1 MKPEIALALLL
12 AAGHLIGDFVLQ
24 PGRIAEGKQRFPV
37 MLLHGVIVFLASALV
52 AWPFWS
58 ARFLAAL
65 GIAAAIHMVIDAF
78 KVRAAPSLRAF
89 LLDQAL
95 HGAVLI
101 AVWRWLSPGGYSSWF
116 GGMMSGSG
124 LPLYVWSVA
133 MVGLVGF
140 NLIGGSTLVRLA
152 LGPTIPSGA
161 GRESLPARGA
171 MIGYLERIMVMVL
184 VLVGQWGVIGLV
196 MAAKS
201 LARFKDLDERGFA
214 EYYLIGTLTSLLV
227 AITAG
232 MAAGWAMDLCRLV
245 F

>member
-1 MKPEIALALLL
+1 VKPEIALALLL

-24 PGRIAEGKQRFPV
+24 PGRIAAGKRRFPV
-37 MLLHGVIVFLASALV
+37 MLLHGAIVFLAASAV

-65 GIAAAIHMVIDAF
+65 GLVAALHLVVDGF

-89 LLDQAL
+89 LLDQAAHL
-95 HGAVLI
+95 VLL
-101 AVWRWLSPGGYSSWF
+101 AALWRWLSPGGYSPWF
-116 GGMMSGSG
+116 GGMSPGSWF
-124 LPLYVWSVA
+124 PLYVWSVV